1 MTDPFATYDAAYVLG
16 ALSPED
22 RHAYEKHLR
31 VCDQCAASVRD
42 LAGIPGLLA
51 QAGGPALLEEEPA
64 PSPELLPTVLK
75 RVRRGRRI
83 QRAVTATAS
92 AVAVAAS
99 VALAV
104 VLTGPIAAGGDPM
117 TALGDYPVTAK
128 VSMADTDNGAQVD
141 MTCSYGG
148 SRTGDYILVA
158 IGQDGA
164 TSELASWRAM
174 PKDTAHIVVG
184 TAMRTGDIKA
194 LEIRTPS
201 GLPLMRMNP

>member
-22 RHAYEKHLR
+22 RFAYEKHLR
-31 VCDQCAASVRD
+31 VCDRCAASVRD

-51 QAGGPALLEEEPA
+51 QAGAPALLEEEPA

-83 QRAVTATAS
+83 QRAITTAATG
-92 AVAVAAS
+92 VAVAAS
-99 VALAV
+99 VTLAV
-104 VLTGPIAAGGDPM
+104 VLTGPIAAAGNPM
-117 TALGDYPVTAK
+117 TLLGDYPVTAE
-128 VSMADTDNGAQVD
+128 VAMFATDTGTKVD

-148 SRTGDYILVA
+148 NRTGDYILVA
-158 IGQDGA
+158 VDADGG

-184 TAMRTGDIKA
+184 TAMRAGDIKA

-201 GLPLMRMNP
+201 GLPLLRMNP

>member
-16 ALSPED
+16 ALSPDD
-22 RHAYEKHLR
+22 RFAYEKHLR
-31 VCDQCAASVRD
+31 VCDRCAASVRD

-51 QAGGPALLEEEPA
+51 QAGAPALLEEEPA
-64 PSPELLPTVLK
+64 PSPELLPGVLK

-83 QRAVTATAS
+83 QRAITTTAAG
-92 AVAVAAS
+92 VAVAAG

-104 VLTGPIAAGGDPM
+104 VLTGPVASAGDPM
-117 TALGDYPVTAK
+117 TLLGDYPVTAD
-128 VSMADTDNGAQVD
+128 VAMSATDTGTKVD

-148 SRTGDYILVA
+148 NRTGDYILVA
-158 IGQDGA
+158 VGADGG

-201 GLPLMRMNP
+201 GLPLLRMNP

>member
-22 RHAYEKHLR
+22 RFAYENHLR
-31 VCDQCAASVRD
+31 VCDRCAASVRD

-51 QAGGPALLEEEPA
+51 QAGAPALLEEEPA

-83 QRAVTATAS
+83 QRAITTAATG
-92 AVAVAAS
+92 VAVAAS
-99 VALAV
+99 VTLAV
-104 VLTGPIAAGGDPM
+104 VLTGPIAAAGNPM
-117 TALGDYPVTAK
+117 TLLGDYPVTAE
-128 VSMADTDNGAQVD
+128 VAMSATDTGTKVD

-148 SRTGDYILVA
+148 NRTGDYILVA
-158 IGQDGA
+158 VDAEGG

-174 PKDTAHIVVG
+174 PKDTARIVVG

-201 GLPLMRMNP
+201 GLPLLRMNP

>member
-22 RHAYEKHLR
+22 RFAYEKHLR

-51 QAGGPALLEEEPA
+51 QAGAPALLEEEPV

-83 QRAVTATAS
+83 QRAVTATA
-92 AVAVAAS
+92 AGVAVAAS
-99 VALAV
+99 VTLAV
-104 VLTGPIAAGGDPM
+104 VLTGPASAGGNPM
-117 TALGDYPVTAK
+117 ALLGDYPVTAE
-128 VSMADTDNGAQVD
+128 VSMSSTESGTKVD
-141 MTCSYGG
+141 MTCNYGG
-148 SRTGDYILVA
+148 TRTGDYILVA
-158 IGQDGA
+158 VGADGG

-201 GLPLMRMNP
+201 GLPLLRMNP

>member
-22 RHAYEKHLR
+22 RSAYEKHLR
-31 VCDQCAASVRD
+31 VCDRCAESVRD

-51 QAGGPALLEEEPA
+51 QAGAPALLEDEPA
-64 PSPELLPTVLK
+64 PSPDLLPTVLK

-83 QRAVTATAS
+83 QRAITTTAAGAAVTAG
-92 AVAVAAS
+92 
-99 VALAV
+99 VALVV
-104 VLTGPIAAGGDPM
+104 VLTGPVVAGDPM
-117 TALGDYPVTAK
+117 TPLGDYPVTAEVAMSATETGTK
-128 VSMADTDNGAQVD
+128 VD

-148 SRTGDYILVA
+148 NRSGDYILVA
-158 IGQDGA
+158 VGADGG

-201 GLPLMRMNP
+201 GLPLLRMTP

>member
-1 MTDPFATYDAAYVLG
+1 MTDPFVTYDAAYVLG

-22 RHAYEKHLR
+22 RYAYEKHLR

-42 LAGIPGLLA
+42 LAGIPGLLT
-51 QAGGPALLEEEPA
+51 QAGGPALMEEEPA
-64 PSPELLPTVLK
+64 PSPELLPTVLR

-83 QRAVTATAS
+83 QRAFTATAT

-99 VALAV
+99 VALALV
-104 VLTGPIAAGGDPM
+104 TGPPAAGGSPM
-117 TALGDYPVTAK
+117 TALGDYPVTAEASLSDEEWGTK
-128 VSMADTDNGAQVD
+128 VD

-148 SRTGDYILVA
+148 NRTGDYVLVA

-174 PKDTAHIVVG
+174 PQDTAHINVG
-184 TAMRTGDIKA
+184 TAMRADTIRS

>member
-22 RHAYEKHLR
+22 RSAYEKHLH

-51 QAGGPALLEEEPA
+51 QAGAPAPPAEEP
-64 PSPELLPTVLK
+64 PPELLPTVLD
-75 RVRRGRRI
+75 RVRRGRRL
-83 QRAVTATAS
+83 QRSITAVAAG
-92 AVAVAAS
+92 VAVAAS
-99 VALAV
+99 VTLAV
-104 VLTGPIAAGGDPM
+104 VLTGPVAAGGDPM
-117 TALGDYPVTAK
+117 TPLGDYPVTAQ
-128 VSMADTDNGAQVD
+128 VAMSATDTGTKVD

-148 SRTGDYILVA
+148 NRTGDYILVA
-158 IGQDGA
+158 VDADGG

-201 GLPLMRMNP
+201 GLPLLRMNP

>member
-22 RHAYEKHLR
+22 RFAYEKHLR
-31 VCDQCAASVRD
+31 GCDRCAASVRD

-51 QAGGPALLEEEPA
+51 QAGAPALREEEPA
-64 PSPELLPTVLK
+64 PSPELLPAVLK

-83 QRAVTATAS
+83 QRAITTTAAGI
-92 AVAVAAS
+92 AVAAG
-99 VALAV
+99 VTLAF
-104 VLTGPIAAGGDPM
+104 VLTGPIAAGGNPM
-117 TALGDYPVTAK
+117 TPLGDYPVTAE
-128 VSMADTDNGAQVD
+128 VAMSATDTGTKVD

-148 SRTGDYILVA
+148 NRTGDYILVA
-158 IGQDGA
+158 VDADGS

-184 TAMRTGDIKA
+184 TAMRAGDIKA

-201 GLPLMRMNP
+201 GLPLLRMNP

>member
-22 RHAYEKHLR
+22 RFAYEKHLR
-31 VCDQCAASVRD
+31 GCAECAASVRD

-51 QAGGPALLEEEPA
+51 QAGSPALREEEPA

-83 QRAVTATAS
+83 QRAITTS
-92 AVAVAAS
+92 AAGVAVAAS
-99 VALAV
+99 VTLAV
-104 VLTGPIAAGGDPM
+104 VLTGPVAASGNPM
-117 TALGDYPVTAK
+117 TLLGDYPVTAE
-128 VSMADTDNGAQVD
+128 VAMSATDTGTKVD

-148 SRTGDYILVA
+148 NRTGDYILVA
-158 IGQDGA
+158 VGGDGG

-184 TAMRTGDIKA
+184 TAMRAADIKA

-201 GLPLMRMNP
+201 GLPLLRMNP

>member
-1 MTDPFATYDAAYVLG
+1 MTDPFVTYDAAYVLG

-22 RHAYEKHLR
+22 RYAYEKHLR

-51 QAGGPALLEEEPA
+51 QAGAPALLEEEPA

-83 QRAVTATAS
+83 QRAITTTAA
-92 AVAVAAS
+92 AVAVATS

-104 VLTGPIAAGGDPM
+104 VLTGPIAAGDPM
-117 TALGDYPVTAK
+117 TVLGDYPVTAQL
-128 VSMADTDNGAQVD
+128 SMSSTDSGTKVD

-148 SRTGDYILVA
+148 NRTGDYVLVA
-158 IGQDGA
+158 IGADGG

-184 TAMRTGDIKA
+184 TGMRTGDIRA
-194 LEIRTPS
+194 FEIRTPS

>member
-22 RHAYEKHLR
+22 RSAYEKHLR
-31 VCDQCAASVRD
+31 VCDRCAASVRD

-51 QAGGPALLEEEPA
+51 QAGAPALLEDEPA

-83 QRAVTATAS
+83 QRAITTTAAGM
-92 AVAVAAS
+92 AVAAG
-99 VALAV
+99 VALVV
-104 VLTGPIAAGGDPM
+104 VLTGPMAAAGDPM
-117 TALGDYPVTAK
+117 TPLGDYPVTAE
-128 VSMADTDNGAQVD
+128 VAMSATDTGTKVD

-148 SRTGDYILVA
+148 NRTGDYILVA
-158 IGQDGA
+158 VGADGG

-174 PKDTAHIVVG
+174 PQDTAHIVVG

-201 GLPLMRMNP
+201 GLPLLRMNP

>member
-22 RHAYEKHLR
+22 RSAYEKHLR
-31 VCDQCAASVRD
+31 VCDRCAESVRD

-51 QAGGPALLEEEPA
+51 QAGAPALLED
-64 PSPELLPTVLK
+64 PSPDLLPTVLK

-83 QRAVTATAS
+83 QRAITTTAAG
-92 AVAVAAS
+92 AAVAAG
-99 VALAV
+99 VALVV
-104 VLTGPIAAGGDPM
+104 VLTGPVAAAGDPM
-117 TALGDYPVTAK
+117 TPLGDYPVTAEVAMSATETGTK
-128 VSMADTDNGAQVD
+128 VD

-148 SRTGDYILVA
+148 NRAGDYILVA
-158 IGQDGA
+158 VGADGG

-201 GLPLMRMNP
+201 GLPLLRMNP

>member
-22 RHAYEKHLR
+22 RSAYEKHLR
-31 VCDQCAASVRD
+31 VCDRCAESVRD

-51 QAGGPALLEEEPA
+51 QAGAPALQEEP
-64 PSPELLPTVLK
+64 SPDLLPTVLK

-83 QRAVTATAS
+83 QRTITTTTAGA
-92 AVAVAAS
+92 AVAAC

-104 VLTGPIAAGGDPM
+104 VLTGPVAAAGDPM
-117 TALGDYPVTAK
+117 TPLGDYPVTAEVAMSATETGTK
-128 VSMADTDNGAQVD
+128 VD

-148 SRTGDYILVA
+148 NRAGDYILVA
-158 IGQDGA
+158 VGADGG

-201 GLPLMRMNP
+201 GLPLLRMNP

>member
-22 RHAYEKHLR
+22 RSAYEKHLR
-31 VCDQCAASVRD
+31 VCDRCAESVRD

-51 QAGGPALLEEEPA
+51 QAGAPALQEEP
-64 PSPELLPTVLK
+64 SPDLLPTVLK

-83 QRAVTATAS
+83 QRAITTTTAGA
-92 AVAVAAS
+92 AVAAC

-104 VLTGPIAAGGDPM
+104 VLTGPVAAAGDPM
-117 TALGDYPVTAK
+117 TPLGDYPVTAEVAMSATETGTK
-128 VSMADTDNGAQVD
+128 VD

-148 SRTGDYILVA
+148 NRAGDYILVA
-158 IGQDGA
+158 VGADGG

-201 GLPLMRMNP
+201 GLPLLRMNP

>member
-22 RHAYEKHLR
+22 RFAYEKHLR
-31 VCDQCAASVRD
+31 VCDRCAASVRD

-51 QAGGPALLEEEPA
+51 QAGAPALLEEEPA

-83 QRAVTATAS
+83 QRAITTAATG
-92 AVAVAAS
+92 VAVAAS
-99 VALAV
+99 VTLAV
-104 VLTGPIAAGGDPM
+104 VLTGPIAAAGNPM
-117 TALGDYPVTAK
+117 TLLGDYPVTAE
-128 VSMADTDNGAQVD
+128 VAMSATDTGTKVD

-148 SRTGDYILVA
+148 NRTGDYILVA
-158 IGQDGA
+158 VDADGG

-201 GLPLMRMNP
+201 GLPLLRMNP

>member
-22 RHAYEKHLR
+22 RSAYEKHLR
-31 VCDQCAASVRD
+31 VCDRCAESVRD

-51 QAGGPALLEEEPA
+51 QAGAPALQEE

-83 QRAVTATAS
+83 QRAITTTTAGA
-92 AVAVAAS
+92 AVAAC

-104 VLTGPIAAGGDPM
+104 VLTGPVAAAGDPM
-117 TALGDYPVTAK
+117 TPLGDYPVTAEVAMSATETGTK
-128 VSMADTDNGAQVD
+128 VD

-148 SRTGDYILVA
+148 NRAGDYILVA
-158 IGQDGA
+158 VGADGG

-184 TAMRTGDIKA
+184 TAMRTGEIKA

-201 GLPLMRMNP
+201 VSRCCG

>member
-22 RHAYEKHLR
+22 RFAYEKHLR
-31 VCDQCAASVRD
+31 GCDQCAASVRD

-51 QAGGPALLEEEPA
+51 QAGAPALLEDEPA

-83 QRAVTATAS
+83 QRAITTTAAG
-92 AVAVAAS
+92 VAVAAG
-99 VALAV
+99 VTLAV
-104 VLTGPIAAGGDPM
+104 VLTGPVAAGGNPM
-117 TALGDYPVTAK
+117 TLLGDYPVTAEAA
-128 VSMADTDNGAQVD
+128 VSATDSGTKVD

-148 SRTGDYILVA
+148 NRTGDYLLVA
-158 IGQDGA
+158 VDADGG

-201 GLPLMRMNP
+201 GLPLLRMNP

>member
-22 RHAYEKHLR
+22 RSAYEKHLR
-31 VCDQCAASVRD
+31 VCDRCAASVRD

-51 QAGGPALLEEEPA
+51 QAGAPALLEDEPV
-64 PSPELLPTVLK
+64 PSPDLLPTVLK

-83 QRAVTATAS
+83 QRAITTTAAGM
-92 AVAVAAS
+92 AVAAG
-99 VALAV
+99 VALVV
-104 VLTGPIAAGGDPM
+104 VLTGPTAAAGDPM
-117 TALGDYPVTAK
+117 IPLGDYPVTAEIAM
-128 VSMADTDNGAQVD
+128 SATDTGTKVD

-148 SRTGDYILVA
+148 NRTGDYILVA
-158 IGQDGA
+158 VRASGG

-201 GLPLMRMNP
+201 GLPLLRMNP

>member
-22 RHAYEKHLR
+22 RSAYEKHLR
-31 VCDQCAASVRD
+31 GCAECAASVRD

-51 QAGGPALLEEEPA
+51 QAGAPALLEEEPA
-64 PSPELLPTVLK
+64 PSPELLPAVLK

-83 QRAVTATAS
+83 QRTITTAA
-92 AVAVAAS
+92 AGIAVAAG
-99 VALAV
+99 VTLAI
-104 VLTGPIAAGGDPM
+104 VLTGPIAAAGDPM
-117 TALGDYPVTAK
+117 TLLGDYPVTAE
-128 VSMADTDNGAQVD
+128 VAMAATDTGTKVD

-148 SRTGDYILVA
+148 NRTGDYILVA
-158 IGQDGA
+158 VDADGA

-174 PKDTAHIVVG
+174 PQDTAHIVVG

-201 GLPLMRMNP
+201 GLPLLRMTP

>member
-22 RHAYEKHLR
+22 RSAYEKHLR
-31 VCDQCAASVRD
+31 VCDRCAESVRD

-51 QAGGPALLEEEPA
+51 QAGAPALQEE

-83 QRAVTATAS
+83 QRAITTTTAGA
-92 AVAVAAS
+92 AVAAC

-104 VLTGPIAAGGDPM
+104 VLTGPVAAAGDPM
-117 TALGDYPVTAK
+117 TPLGDYPVTAEVAMSATETGTK
-128 VSMADTDNGAQVD
+128 VD

-148 SRTGDYILVA
+148 NRAGDYILVA
-158 IGQDGA
+158 VGADGG

-201 GLPLMRMNP
+201 GLPLLRMNP

>member
-22 RHAYEKHLR
+22 RSAYEKHLR
-31 VCDQCAASVRD
+31 VCDRCAESVRD

-51 QAGGPALLEEEPA
+51 QAGAPALQEE

-83 QRAVTATAS
+83 QRAITTTTAGA
-92 AVAVAAS
+92 AVAAC

-104 VLTGPIAAGGDPM
+104 VLTGPVAAAGDPM
-117 TALGDYPVTAK
+117 TPLGDYPVTAEVAMSATETGTK
-128 VSMADTDNGAQVD
+128 VD

-148 SRTGDYILVA
+148 NRAGDYILVA
-158 IGQDGA
+158 VGADGG

-184 TAMRTGDIKA
+184 TAMRTGEIKA

-201 GLPLMRMNP
+201 GLPLLRMNP